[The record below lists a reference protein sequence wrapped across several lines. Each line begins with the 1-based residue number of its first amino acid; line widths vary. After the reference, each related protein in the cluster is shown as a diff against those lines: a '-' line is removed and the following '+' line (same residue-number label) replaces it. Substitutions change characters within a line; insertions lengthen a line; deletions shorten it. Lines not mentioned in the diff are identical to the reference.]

1 MSILR
6 SILICTLITALLLPI
21 VLVSFYFSKVHLG
34 VDIKFYH
41 FVYLFMMGV
50 IFLGIFPFMPY
61 LAFTRFRSRLK
72 ATPKEKKIL
81 CAYGIIMGIL
91 MFLFFSVP
99 ERIEYIL
106 SFFTDWR
113 GKVRW
118 YFWVVVLLLGGFIC
132 FLGLILYD
140 RIQHKTWNKP
150 QHLSENEEQRY
161 DRAKILIVQVI
172 FCVILFFLV
181 GSGTAIIMLKL
192 LRNEF

>member
-81 CAYGIIMGIL
+81 FAYGIIMGIL
-91 MFLFFSVP
+91 MFLFFFDP
-99 ERIEYIL
+99 QRIAYLL

-132 FLGLILYD
+132 FLALMFYD
-140 RIQHKTWNKP
+140 RIKHKTWNKP
-150 QHLSENEEQRY
+150 QHLSEDEEQRY
-161 DRAKILIVQVI
+161 DRAKTLIVQVI

-181 GSGTAIIMLKL
+181 GSGTAIIMLKQ
-192 LRNEF
+192 F

>member
-1 MSILR
+1 MSIFR
-6 SILICTLITALLLPI
+6 RILICTLITALLLPI

-81 CAYGIIMGIL
+81 FAYGIIMGIL
-91 MFLFFSVP
+91 MFLFFFAP
-99 ERIEYIL
+99 QRIAYLL

-118 YFWVVVLLLGGFIC
+118 YFWVTALLLGVFIC
-132 FLGLILYD
+132 FLALMFYD

-150 QHLSENEEQRY
+150 QHLSKDEEQQYGRTQT
-161 DRAKILIVQVI
+161 LIVQVI

-181 GSGTAIIMLKL
+181 GSGSAIIMLKQ
-192 LRNEF
+192 F